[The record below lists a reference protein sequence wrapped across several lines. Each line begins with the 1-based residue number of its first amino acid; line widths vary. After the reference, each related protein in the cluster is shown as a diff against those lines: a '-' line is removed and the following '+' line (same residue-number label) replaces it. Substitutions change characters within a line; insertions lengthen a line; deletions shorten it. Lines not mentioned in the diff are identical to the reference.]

1 MSSARNGLGRMR
13 PRVVYIQCT
22 RKRKAGHPECW
33 IRGVDVRNQDW
44 RGAKL
49 TSFRPILRVQVAE
62 EEGAAEETDDR
73 KTGRIVCWREKTKNN
88 MWRATNNEIGTHTH
102 ARKRQR
108 ATEVQ
113 VGGSR
118 KSSRRRRMVI
128 VKRDKRER
136 AETAVRN
143 KMTGDARLIT
153 NFVCLQKDQDKRARN
168 DLSGTKQKTTVERG
182 KMRSLFK
189 VSLE

>member
-1 MSSARNGLGRMR
+1 M
-13 PRVVYIQCT
+13 
-22 RKRKAGHPECW
+22 
-33 IRGVDVRNQDW
+33 
-44 RGAKL
+44 
-49 TSFRPILRVQVAE
+49 
-62 EEGAAEETDDR
+62 
-73 KTGRIVCWREKTKNN
+73 
-88 MWRATNNEIGTHTH
+88 
-102 ARKRQR
+102 
-108 ATEVQ
+108 
-113 VGGSR
+113 
-118 KSSRRRRMVI
+118 
-128 VKRDKRER
+128 KRDKRER